1 MTGAEY
7 LLLTLAAVELYRI
20 LDRLITALDR
30 I

>member
-7 LLLTLAAVELYRI
+7 LLLTLGAVELYRI

>member
-1 MTGAEY
+1 MTGTEY
-7 LLLTLAAVELYRI
+7 LLLALGSIYLGKI

>member
-7 LLLTLAAVELYRI
+7 LLLTLGAVELYRI
-20 LDRLITALDR
+20 LDRFIEIIDR